1 MMRIG
6 TNRRGRVA
14 AMAAAVILL
23 AGCAADGSR
32 DQEAVGTLLGAGVG
46 AFLGKEIGG
55 RGNSGAAGA
64 ALGAL
69 IGAGVGN
76 EVGRQLDE
84 ADRIRH
90 ARATQHALET
100 TRSGTETEWYNPDTG
115 HRGVVEPR
123 PAFQNPE
130 GQYCREFTQ
139 TITVGGE
146 QVEGY
151 GTACRQ
157 PDGSWKIVETDN

>member
-1 MMRIG
+1 MMRMQASWTKQVIG
-6 TNRRGRVA
+6 LIAALGLTAACASDGR
-14 AMAAAVILL
+14 
-23 AGCAADGSR
+23 R
-32 DQEAVGTLLGAGVG
+32 DQEVFGTLLGAGIG

-55 RGNSGAAGA
+55 SGNSGAAGA

-90 ARATQHALET
+90 ARATQHALEYAPT
-100 TRSGTETEWYNPDTG
+100 GTRTEWYNPDTG
-115 HRGVVEPR
+115 HSGVVAPES
-123 PAFQNPE
+123 AFLNRQS
-130 GQYCREFTQ
+130 QQCREFTQ

-157 PDGSWKIVETDN
+157 PDGAWKIIETAR